1 MKLLVV
7 EDEKTLAN
15 IIKKG
20 LGKYGYAVDV
30 ASDGEEALRYYD
42 INEYDVIILDLN
54 LPKIDGIEVLKQIR
68 QKDSEIKIL
77 ILSAR
82 TQIEDRVLG
91 LDEGANDYLVKPFD
105 FLELEARI
113 RSLIRRKFIQENSTS
128 SCGSI
133 FIDTSKNL
141 VYINGD
147 LLSLTKKEYAILNYL
162 LYNKNTVVSSE
173 KLIEHVWDSEVD
185 LFSNTL
191 KYHMHSLRKKITEYS
206 EKEIIK
212 TVRGCGYI
220 VEEQDND

>member
-7 EDEKTLAN
+7 EDENTLAN

-20 LGKYGYAVDV
+20 LGKCGYAVDI
-30 ASDGEEALRYYD
+30 ASDGEEALWYYD

-113 RSLIRRKFIQENSTS
+113 RSLIRRKFIQENSML

-147 LLSLTKKEYAILNYL
+147 LLSVTKKEYAILNYL

-173 KLIEHVWDSEVD
+173 KLIEHIWDSEVD

-191 KYHMHSLRKKITEYS
+191 KYHMHSLRKKIAEYS

>member
-30 ASDGEEALRYYD
+30 ASDGQEALRYYD

-113 RSLIRRKFIQENSTS
+113 RSLIRRKFIQENSTL

-220 VEEQDND
+220 VEEKDND

>member
-30 ASDGEEALRYYD
+30 ASDGEEALWYYD

-113 RSLIRRKFIQENSTS
+113 RSLIRRKFIQENSML

-147 LLSLTKKEYAILNYL
+147 LLSVTKKEYAILNYL

-173 KLIEHVWDSEVD
+173 KLIEHIWDSEVD

-191 KYHMHSLRKKITEYS
+191 KYHMHSLRKKIAEYS